1 MMDKLSLIG
10 VLLAFGGILGGQLL
24 EGGSTDVLFQWAAFL
39 IVCGGTLG
47 AVMLQSSYKIFIAG
61 IKMGRWVIITPKLS
75 PQKLIFQITAW
86 SNLARKDG
94 ILALESQIATNPD
107 PFVKKGLQMLVDGN
121 SGEKIR
127 EVLDIDNLTYEKFN
141 FQAARIWESAA
152 GYSPTIGILGAV
164 LGLVHIMQN
173 LSEPSKLG
181 AGIAVAFISTIYGVG
196 LANLVYLPIAGK
208 LRSLILQQ
216 MVMREILVDGLM
228 AIASGENP
236 RYIESKLQGYI
247 S

>member
-1 MMDKLSLIG
+1 M
-10 VLLAFGGILGGQLL
+10 
-24 EGGSTDVLFQWAAFL
+24 GS
-39 IVCGGTLG
+39 
-47 AVMLQSSYKIFIAG
+47 
-61 IKMGRWVIITPKLS
+61 WVFVTPKLT
-75 PQKLIFQITAW
+75 PQKLVYQITAW
-86 SNLARKDG
+86 SSLARKDG
-94 ILALESQIATNPD
+94 ILALESQIAVNHD
-107 PFVKKGLQMLVDGN
+107 PFVKKGLQLLVDGN

-127 EVLDIDNLTYEKFN
+127 EVLEIDIHTFEKFH
-141 FQAARIWESAA
+141 FQSARVWESAA

-173 LSEPSKLG
+173 LSEPSRLG

-208 LRSLILQQ
+208 LKTLILQQ
-216 MVMREILVDGLM
+216 LVMREILVDGLI

-236 RYIESKLQGYI
+236 RYIENKLQGYI